1 MQDKKIYQE
10 KLFNNFQLSDRIP
23 KQNFYRRL
31 LGVLDL
37 DYLHELTKGIKQAIK
52 VMHMAAIAYNLKKY
66 LKFITKTA
74 KSGTRSLVAI
84 IFIIKSLY
92 KHCIFIVSGVYFRVI

>member
-23 KQNFYRRL
+23 KQNFYPRL
-31 LGVLDL
+31 LGVLNL
-37 DYLHELTKGIKQAIK
+37 DYLHELTKSIKQANI

-74 KSGTRSLVAI
+74 KSGVNLLVAI
-84 IFIIKSLY
+84 IFNIRSLC
-92 KHCIFIVSGVYFRVI
+92 KHYILILSGHYFRVI